1 MLADIADLNLE
12 IGNQDKI
19 YNMPQTA
26 LKIKDKN
33 IVIITQQ
40 FDEELSINA
49 YTADHNFMPMG
60 EPIVSALPIN
70 EEEYHKKLRS
80 DAHSQGHY
88 VKGYST
94 DPEWNPDYNFKEQVI
109 IEKIISEEE

>member
-1 MLADIADLNLE
+1 MQEDIVQLTLKN
-12 IGNQDKI
+12 GFQDKT

-26 LKIKDKN
+26 LTINNKN

-40 FDEELSINA
+40 FDNELSINA
-49 YTADHNFMPMG
+49 YSADHNFMPLG
-60 EPIVSALPIN
+60 EPIVSDLIIN
-70 EEEYHKKLRS
+70 EEEYHKKLRN

-94 DPEWNPDYNFKEQVI
+94 NPEWNPDYNFKEQVI
-109 IEKIISEEE
+109 IEKIISEKE

>member
-1 MLADIADLNLE
+1 MQEDIVQLALKH
-12 IGNQDKI
+12 GFQDKT

-49 YTADHNFMPMG
+49 YSADHNFMPMG

-88 VKGYST
+88 VKRYST
-94 DPEWNPDYNFKEQVI
+94 DPEWNPDYNFEDQVV

>member
-1 MLADIADLNLE
+1 MLEDIVNLTL
-12 IGNQDKI
+12 ILGFLDKT

-26 LKIKDKN
+26 LTIKDKN

-49 YTADHNFMPMG
+49 YSADHNFMPLG
-60 EPIVSALPIN
+60 EPVLSSLKIN
-70 EEEYHKKLRS
+70 EEEYHKTLRK
-80 DAHSQGHY
+80 DANIHGHY

-94 DPEWNPDYNFKEQVI
+94 NPEWNPDYNAENQAV

>member
-1 MLADIADLNLE
+1 MQEDMENLPLK
-12 IGNQDKI
+12 NLSQDKT

-26 LKIKDKN
+26 ITINNKN

-70 EEEYHKKLRS
+70 EEEYHKTLRS
-80 DAHSQGHY
+80 DAHVHGHY

-94 DPEWNPDYNFKEQVI
+94 NPEWNPDYNPENQVI